1 MKKQIVIFISLVF
14 ILIIFNKVLFGGF
27 GEITSFVDKQDL
39 LNTKQVKA
47 QKLFDDSWAIIKRNY
62 YDPKLNEQNWKRWK
76 EHYNGKI
83 KTDEDANVAINTML
97 ESLNDPYSKYLDK
110 ENYAQQNTSIDSK
123 ITGVGINIASVSGK
137 TLVISVIEGSP
148 AEKAGVKAGDI
159 IFKVDGKDI
168 SGMKISDVVSV
179 VRGEIGTKVKLTILR
194 KKQVIIKTVPRDEIK
209 IKTVKSSIYKNIGY
223 IQIMTFI
230 GNTTPSEFITAVE
243 KTDKAEGLIID
254 LRGNTGGL
262 LPNAVFIANMFINK
276 GTLVSIVGRNGYK
289 QDINAQSTDYV
300 IEKPMLVLVDGGSA
314 SASEILSGALKDY
327 HRAKLIGTKT
337 YGKGM
342 VQRIIPM
349 PNETGINLTTAIY
362 LTPMGHNINKKGIEP
377 DIKVELTEQD
387 IIKRHDVQLDKAKLI
402 LAKMIDEEK
411 H

>member
-47 QKLFDDSWAIIKRNY
+47 QKLFDDSWAIIMRNY

-194 KKQVIIKTVPRDEIK
+194 KKQVIIKNHHLK
-209 IKTVKSSIYKNIGY
+209 KQKNM
-223 IQIMTFI
+223 Q
-230 GNTTPSEFITAVE
+230 EE
-243 KTDKAEGLIID
+243 
-254 LRGNTGGL
+254 
-262 LPNAVFIANMFINK
+262 
-276 GTLVSIVGRNGYK
+276 
-289 QDINAQSTDYV
+289 
-300 IEKPMLVLVDGGSA
+300 
-314 SASEILSGALKDY
+314 
-327 HRAKLIGTKT
+327 
-337 YGKGM
+337 
-342 VQRIIPM
+342 RI
-349 PNETGINLTTAIY
+349 
-362 LTPMGHNINKKGIEP
+362 
-377 DIKVELTEQD
+377 
-387 IIKRHDVQLDKAKLI
+387 
-402 LAKMIDEEK
+402 
-411 H
+411 